1 MSWEPI
7 PGTHF
12 GAARCRSCGV
22 YVVSV
27 EAEHGNA
34 LCIECGRAGAGVTW
48 TASDKIG
55 AHHPNVGYPSPGH
68 GPLAPP
74 LPAGAPYPAPT
85 VTSRQGLIPEPP
97 KAFQTLHGAMEAAGW
112 RTLVQYAHGSMPH
125 SKLGTPLGA
134 KESWALRLEH
144 PDGRHACA
152 VHRGG
157 AWGSLF
163 TWGNGETHHQHAN
176 VTVFRLACLPA

>member
-1 MSWEPI
+1 MSWGPI

-12 GAARCRSCGV
+12 GATHCRSCGT
-22 YVVSV
+22 YVVSI
-27 EAEHGNA
+27 EAEQGNA
-34 LCIECGRAGAGVTW
+34 TCLDCGRSSHGITW

-55 AHHPNVGYPSPGH
+55 EHHPDVGYAPPGH
-68 GPLAPP
+68 GPLAPK
-74 LPAGAPYPAPT
+74 AAEKAPYPAPT
-85 VTSRQGLIPEPP
+85 VTSRQGLAPEPP
-97 KAFQTLHGAMEAAGW
+97 KAFQALHGDMRAAGW

-134 KESWALRLEH
+134 KDSWALRLEH
-144 PDGRHACA
+144 ADGRHACA

-176 VTVFRLACLPA
+176 VTAFRAAVLS